1 MCLATHEWQAMIFY
15 KGQAAAWEGC
25 IAAPMVAVLSLL
37 DAGRTRALILGGT
50 RHLTASA
57 KATDQFGN
65 IVKLI
70 RWYTSS
76 NRIRKGDTVTV
87 TTSAETG
94 QSDIVC
100 RFYPGKYVFW

>member
-57 KATDQFGN
+57 KAALLQGLRALKQEHRKSSVVF
-65 IVKLI
+65 I
-70 RWYTSS
+70 RT
-76 NRIRKGDTVTV
+76 NMFLD
-87 TTSAETG
+87 SA
-94 QSDIVC
+94 
-100 RFYPGKYVFW
+100 